1 MNKKEKQRIAKAEA
15 KGMKTLDLMSSST
28 AVDLWIVRGRWE
40 WAGDEFTGTNADIA
54 LCSIDYWRSYQCNL
68 PPRQAHLPILQFHV

>member
-1 MNKKEKQRIAKAEA
+1 MNKKEKQRFAEA

-28 AVDLWIVRGRWE
+28 AVDLWMVRGRWE
-40 WAGDEFTGTNADIA
+40 WAGHEFTGTHADIS
-54 LCSIDYWRSYQCNL
+54 LCSIDHWRSCQCNL